1 MPKFRDLEEEE
12 EFARLQDEMNQLLSR
27 YSSGMEQA
35 EPLDEIGWVPPLDI
49 LENKDDIVIRV
60 DIPGITSDEIDLS
73 ISGDVLR
80 IKGERTRKIDRE
92 DENYHTIERGYGKFD
107 RQIVL
112 PAHVRTDSIKASY
125 KDGVLCIELPK
136 LEEEKTG
143 RINVSLE

>member
-1 MPKFRDLEEEE
+1 MPEFRDPEEKE

-49 LENKDDIVIRV
+49 LENKDDIVVRV
-60 DIPGITSDEIDLS
+60 DIPGITPDEIDLS
-73 ISGDVLR
+73 ISGDVMR

-107 RQIVL
+107 RKIIL
-112 PAHVRTDSIKASY
+112 PAPVRADSIKASY
-125 KDGVLCIELPK
+125 RNGVLCIELPK

-143 RINVSLE
+143 RIKISLE

>member
-1 MPKFRDLEEEE
+1 MPKFRELEEEE

-27 YSSGMEQA
+27 YSSGMKQA

-60 DIPGITSDEIDLS
+60 DIPGMTSDEIDLS
-73 ISGDVLR
+73 IAGDALR

-92 DENYHTIERGYGKFD
+92 DENYHTIERDYGKFD

-112 PAHVRTDSIKASY
+112 PAHVRIDSIKASY
-125 KDGVLCIELPK
+125 KDGVLCIKLPK

-143 RINVSLE
+143 RIKVSLE